1 MALLTAD
8 LETVRLNLARIN
20 EQIAAA
26 CDRSGRTRD
35 DVTICVA
42 TKYVDAD
49 GLAVLREAGV
59 KVAGENRLQDLIA
72 KQDQLGDAFEWHFI
86 GAIQSRKV
94 GEIAGRV
101 SVIHSLSTESARDKL
116 ARLENVP
123 ELLVQVN
130 IAGEESKQ
138 GVSPEDL
145 SDFIAGSPHPISGLM
160 TMPPATTD
168 PEAARPHF
176 GRLAELADEHGLKQL
191 SMGTSQ
197 DFLVAVEEGATLIR
211 LGSVLFDRES
221 Q

>member
-20 EQIAAA
+20 EQISEA
-26 CDRSGRTRD
+26 CVRAGRARD
-35 DVTICVA
+35 DVTVCVA
-42 TKYVDAD
+42 TKYVDAE

-72 KQDQLGDAFEWHFI
+72 KQGLFGDAFEWHFI

-94 GEIAGRV
+94 GEIAERV
-101 SVIHSLSTESARDKL
+101 AVIHSLGTESARDKL
-116 ARLENVP
+116 ARIDSAP

-130 IAGEESKQ
+130 VAGEESKQ
-138 GVSPEDL
+138 GVRPEEL
-145 SDFIAGSPHPISGLM
+145 GEFIAGSAHPVSGLM

-176 GRLAELADEHGLKQL
+176 ARLAELAGEHGLKQL

-197 DFLVAVEEGATLIR
+197 DFLVAVEEGATMIR